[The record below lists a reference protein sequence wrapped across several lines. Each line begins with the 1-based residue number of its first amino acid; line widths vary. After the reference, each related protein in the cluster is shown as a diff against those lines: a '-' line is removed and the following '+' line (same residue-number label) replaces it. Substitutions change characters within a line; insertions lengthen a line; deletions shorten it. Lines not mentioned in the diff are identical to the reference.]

1 MTPKKSA
8 KKPERRESQL
18 DWSEYSGAVVTCP
31 HCQWHEQH
39 EERTAAWY
47 ALARHL
53 KVGHGDFQAAKNA
66 ARNLQRIKQKSSK

>member
-8 KKPERRESQL
+8 KKPEQRL
-18 DWSEYSGAVVTCP
+18 DYSEYSGAVVTCP
-31 HCQWHEQH
+31 HCDWHEQH
-39 EERTAAWY
+39 AERTSAWY

-66 ARNLQRIKQKSSK
+66 ARNLQRIQQNSGK